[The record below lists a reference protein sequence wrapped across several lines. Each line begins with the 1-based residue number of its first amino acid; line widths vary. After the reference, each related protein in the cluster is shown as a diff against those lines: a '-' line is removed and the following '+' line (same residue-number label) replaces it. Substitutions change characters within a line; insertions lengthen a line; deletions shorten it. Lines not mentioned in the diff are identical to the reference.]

1 MALDATPQNCDKR
14 GQDLLLYY
22 NVGSKASPVWVEHL
36 GIVGDL
42 TLNEGEEL
50 NPRSVRSTSREVNE
64 YTEGEIELSVG
75 GTQITDT
82 NYEGYAFLQ
91 SMRRG
96 GSARDVMVLTG
107 SIDTV
112 GSQGWRGKMRNSDR
126 GINGPESG
134 AMTTNFN
141 LQPAACTDTP
151 VGPVEVNVAGSVSDF
166 DPASF
171 TSVST

>member
-1 MALDATPQNCDKR
+1 MVLTTTPEQCDKR

-22 NVGSKASPVWVEHL
+22 NVGTKATPIWVEHL

-42 TLNEGEEL
+42 TLNEAEEL
-50 NPRSVRSTSREVNE
+50 NSRSVRSSTREVNE
-64 YTEGEIELSVG
+64 YTEGEIELSIS

-82 NYEGYAFLQ
+82 AYEGYVFLQ

-96 GSARDVMVLTG
+96 GSARDVMILTG
-107 SIDTV
+107 TIDTV

-126 GINGPESG
+126 GVSGPESG

-141 LQPAACTDTP
+141 LQPAACSDTP
-151 VGPVEVNVAGSVSDF
+151 VGPVQINVAGTVSDF

-171 TSVST
+171 TAVST

>member
-1 MALDATPQNCDKR
+1 MALTTTPEQCDKR

-22 NVGSKASPVWVEHL
+22 NVGTLGSPIWVEHL

-42 TLNEGEEL
+42 TLNEAEEL
-50 NPRSVRSTSREVNE
+50 NTRSVRSTTREVNE
-64 YTEGEIELSVG
+64 YTEGEIELSIG

-82 NYEGYAFLQ
+82 NYDGYAVLQ

-96 GSARDVMVLTG
+96 GDPVDIMVLTG

-126 GINGPESG
+126 GISGPESG

-151 VGPVEVNVAGSVSDF
+151 VGPVQINVAGTVSDF
-166 DPASF
+166 DPASY
-171 TSVST
+171 TAVST